1 MRRKLFVLGSL
12 VVAVSAVVAASALAG
27 ASSPSSAGTQLRQ
40 LDNVNFISVCKYS
53 HRRSDDP
60 IVFFRHPNLSHDHEF
75 FGATTTNAYSTPK
88 TLRASQTTCD
98 RTEDTA
104 AYWAPTVLLNNQ
116 PVLPIEAW
124 AWYRR
129 NTLEPV
135 RAYPPGLKIVAGN
148 SHATSP
154 QSTHVVFWNC
164 SNDEVS
170 PSVAIPTC
178 PDASANSL
186 RVHVHFP
193 NCWDGQHTDSADH
206 KSHMAYSLA
215 GRCPASHPVAV
226 PALTVVI
233 QYPITGSPG
242 VTLSAMNS
250 KLTGHSDFVNAWQQ
264 AGLNHLVQY
273 CLNALRTCGHAD

>member
-1 MRRKLFVLGSL
+1 MSKRLLVLGASL
-12 VVAVSAVVAASALAG
+12 AAAAALVGASALAG
-27 ASSPSSAGTQLRQ
+27 ASPSNIGSPQLHA
-40 LDNVNFISVCKYS
+40 LTDVKFISVRKFS
-53 HRRSDDP
+53 HPRSDDP

-75 FGATTTNAYSTPK
+75 FGATTTNAYSTPN
-88 TLRASQTTCD
+88 TLRVSPTTCD
-98 RTEDTA
+98 RTDDTA
-104 AYWAPTVLLNNQ
+104 AYWAPTVLLHNQ
-116 PVLPIEAW
+116 PVIPIEAW

-129 NTLEPV
+129 NTIEPV

-154 QSTHVVFWNC
+154 QSTNVVFWNC

-178 PDASANSL
+178 PDDTANSL

-193 NCWDGQHTDSADH
+193 DCWDGQHTDSPNH
-206 KSHMAYSLA
+206 KSHMAYSVR
-215 GRCPASHPVAV
+215 GRCPAAHPVAV

-233 QYPITGSPG
+233 QYPITGGPG

-250 KLTGHSDFVNAWQQ
+250 KLTGHADFVNAWQQ
-264 AGLNHLVQY
+264 AGLNRLVQF